1 VSKKKSF
8 CHSGSGLK
16 ERKTAKRNDG
26 ARETTRALC
35 GEHEHACKT
44 NRQIKRRE
52 SHSTLCERFRRE
64 KTLARYKTL
73 AVSAPKRRD
82 ARRTKEQKKT
92 KKKKKKKKK
101 GTHAMAISSASF
113 SIAACAVLFDRCR
126 ADIVTFSLCV

>member
-1 VSKKKSF
+1 
-8 CHSGSGLK
+8 LK
-16 ERKTAKRNDG
+16 EKKTAKRNDG

-73 AVSAPKRRD
+73 AVSAQKRRD
-82 ARRTKEQKKT
+82 ARRTKEQKKNEEEEEEEE
-92 KKKKKKKKK
+92 KR
-101 GTHAMAISSASF
+101 HARDGNFLGFVLDRGLRGSFRSLSSGHCYVF
-113 SIAACAVLFDRCR
+113 FV
-126 ADIVTFSLCV
+126 CVSV